1 MCLYQKPH
9 LFSPLVDCFNA
20 KHRCRNTMCNEWTTR
35 SFFHLTLSFNPAAI
49 ITCFTNLA
57 SLFHCVSKPIA
68 QMFCRVISRN
78 DSWRISVPPAV
89 QIGPVLGVKRKKNPF
104 SFCSWALLWDQSRV
118 WAPKPGMCRITV
130 WLCTVLLCNPVVKS
144 VNPENSCK
152 LLGFEHEQEDLATT
166 FISAPLPPVS
176 IPGKALPEPV
186 VLAVETNWGS
196 SVFTPNTTN
205 RFKVSCRVSV
215 PLLLPVGEEISK

>member
-1 MCLYQKPH
+1 M
-9 LFSPLVDCFNA
+9 
-20 KHRCRNTMCNEWTTR
+20 
-35 SFFHLTLSFNPAAI
+35 
-49 ITCFTNLA
+49 
-57 SLFHCVSKPIA
+57 
-68 QMFCRVISRN
+68 
-78 DSWRISVPPAV
+78 
-89 QIGPVLGVKRKKNPF
+89 
-104 SFCSWALLWDQSRV
+104 
-118 WAPKPGMCRITV
+118 
-130 WLCTVLLCNPVVKS
+130 KS

-205 RFKVSCRVSV
+205 GFKVSCRVSV
-215 PLLLPVGEEISK
+215 PLLLPVGERSVSKISNFTGTD